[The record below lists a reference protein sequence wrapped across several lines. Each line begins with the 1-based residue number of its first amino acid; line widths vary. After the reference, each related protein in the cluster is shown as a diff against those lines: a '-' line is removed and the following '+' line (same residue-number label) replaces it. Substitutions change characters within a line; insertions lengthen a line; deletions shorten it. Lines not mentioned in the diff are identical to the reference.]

1 MRTFVA
7 SLGLI
12 LLFGTAAPPVRS
24 TARAQSAA
32 DVTSLSDAEMERF
45 LSTARVIRTR
55 GTSKGVTGSLRA
67 TLTDGKLT
75 HDAQIQTV
83 DISKREF
90 HGKRETEFNFRDSWA
105 FNVAAYK
112 LDRMLGLNLVPVS
125 VKRTFRSQEA
135 AFTWWINDVAMDE
148 ADRQKQRLAPG
159 RPELWNEEMQ
169 LVRVFDQ
176 LIYNTDRNLGNLL
189 ISNDWRVWAIDHTR
203 AFRQVNRLRSP
214 ENLTRCDRQLLERMK
229 QLDRA
234 SLRREVGAYLSDWDI
249 DALLARRDLIVA
261 HFEQR
266 GPGVL
271 FDRQLAGTRT
281 PQYP

>member
-1 MRTFVA
+1 MRTSVA
-7 SLGLI
+7 AIGLTVWLGL
-12 LLFGTAAPPVRS
+12 GAPSAPVAAQAQAAPE
-24 TARAQSAA
+24 
-32 DVTSLSDAEMERF
+32 VTSLSDAEMERF
-45 LSTARVIRTR
+45 LRTARVVRTR

-67 TLTDGKLT
+67 TLTDGQLT

-90 HGKRETEFNFRDSWA
+90 QGQRGVEFNFRDSWS
-105 FNVAAYK
+105 FNIAAYK

-125 VKRTFRSQEA
+125 VKRNWRTDNA
-135 AFTWWINDVAMDE
+135 AYTWWIDDVAMDE
-148 ADRQKQRLAPG
+148 AERQKNRVAPG
-159 RPELWNEEMQ
+159 KPEFWNEQMQ

-189 ISNDWRVWAIDHTR
+189 IGKDWRIWPIDHTR
-203 AFRQVNRLRSP
+203 AFRQINKLRNP
-214 ENLTRCDRQLLERMK
+214 DNLTRCDRQFLERMK

-234 SLRREVGAYLSDWDI
+234 SLKRELGDYLGDWDI

-271 FDRQLAGTRT
+271 FDRQRPDLRI
-281 PQYP
+281 P

>member
-1 MRTFVA
+1 MRTTCAALMLAIACSTAPNVA
-7 SLGLI
+7 VTLVGRQV
-12 LLFGTAAPPVRS
+12 AAPD
-24 TARAQSAA
+24 AA
-32 DVTSLSDAEMERF
+32 AVLSDAEIEHF
-45 LSTARVIRTR
+45 LRTARVVKTR
-55 GTSKGVTGSLRA
+55 GTAKGVTNSLRA

-75 HDAQIQTV
+75 HDAQIQTI
-83 DISKREF
+83 DESKREF
-90 HGKRETEFNFRDSWA
+90 AGKTGTEFNFRDSWT

-125 VKRTFRSQEA
+125 VKRHWRNQHG
-135 AFTWWINDVAMDE
+135 AFTWWIDDVEMDE
-148 ADRQKQRLAPG
+148 ADRQKRRIAPQQ
-159 RPELWNEEMQ
+159 PERWNQQMQ

-189 ISNDWRVWAIDHTR
+189 IGRDWRVWAIDHTR
-203 AFRQVNRLRSP
+203 AFRQQTRLRSP
-214 ENLTRCDRQLLERMK
+214 ENLTRCDRQVLERMK

-234 SLRREVGAYLSDWDI
+234 SLKRELGEYLSDWDI

-271 FDRQLAGTRT
+271 FDRGTQ
-281 PQYP
+281 P